1 MPVGDD
7 FVLKPLQDAGLSILF
22 AVLGFILLFVGY
34 RVFDWMTPTSL
45 NSDVFEKGNVAA
57 AILAGLFLIALA
69 IVIHAAIS

>member
-1 MPVGDD
+1 VI
-7 FVLKPLQDAGLSILF
+7 KPLQDAGLSVLF
-22 AVLGFILLFVGY
+22 AVIGFALLFLGY

-57 AILAGLFLIALA
+57 AVLAGMFLIALA

>member
-1 MPVGDD
+1 ME
-7 FVLKPLQDAGLSILF
+7 KALQNVGLSVLF

-34 RVFDWMTPTSL
+34 RVFDWMTPTDL

-57 AILAGLFLIALA
+57 ALLAAGFLIALA

>member
-1 MPVGDD
+1 VI
-7 FVLKPLQDAGLSILF
+7 KPLQDAGLSILF
-22 AVLGFILLFVGY
+22 AVIGFALLFLGY

-57 AILAGLFLIALA
+57 AVLAGMFLIALA

>member
-1 MPVGDD
+1 MI
-7 FVLKPLQDAGLSILF
+7 KPLQDAGLSILF
-22 AVLGFILLFVGY
+22 AVLGFILLFIGY

-57 AILAGLFLIALA
+57 AVLAGLFLIALA